1 MTSDKGNDIG
11 QSMVIFMVMTAV
23 VIDNQL
29 QLIISFNDNEAKNI
43 QLLALGTRL
52 TRQDNSPSRRKINT
66 PGR

>member
-1 MTSDKGNDIG
+1 MAVTSDKGNDIG
-11 QSMVIFMVMTAV
+11 ESMMIFMVMWSCE
-23 VIDNQL
+23 D
-29 QLIISFNDNEAKNI
+29 NDNEAKNV